1 MFFSCKVSRRI
12 RLFITRKNNYASCQ
26 NENTNPPQ
34 RATNSS
40 NEARHE
46 CSTGIL
52 PVGQPGVS
60 PGESLFGRRDAR
72 RPHSRDGSAAAAG
85 SMIYLDYN
93 ATTPL
98 CDEAR
103 EAMLLYLD
111 RHFGNPSS
119 VHAAGREARAAIDGA
134 RDKLA
139 ALLRVEPHE
148 LIFTSGGTES
158 CNLAVLGL
166 ARCPSS
172 RGGHVISNKAEHHAV
187 LNALEYLEK
196 RKNFEVTWLNVSR
209 DGIVDLDQLASS
221 IRSDTRLVS
230 IMTANNET
238 GVIQPMREISQICR
252 DRGVLLHSD
261 MVQAFGKTDVDVSL
275 VDVASFAAHKF
286 YGPKG
291 TGFLCL
297 RAGLPIQPIMFGG
310 AHENQRRPGT
320 ENVAGI
326 AGMAAAA
333 EWILRD
339 RETEQ
344 ERRAGLRDQLWRGIA
359 DVFPDA
365 QQNGDPTHRL
375 ANTLNASFI
384 GVDSETMLMALD
396 LEGICASSG
405 SACMVGSVR
414 ASHVLLAMGLPMERA
429 RSAIRLSLGE
439 WTTAEEIADA
449 GDALDRIA
457 KRTKDAREYA
467 LA

>member
-1 MFFSCKVSRRI
+1 
-12 RLFITRKNNYASCQ
+12 
-26 NENTNPPQ
+26 
-34 RATNSS
+34 
-40 NEARHE
+40 
-46 CSTGIL
+46 
-52 PVGQPGVS
+52 
-60 PGESLFGRRDAR
+60 
-72 RPHSRDGSAAAAG
+72 
-85 SMIYLDYN
+85 MIYLDYN

-98 CDEAR
+98 CDAAR
-103 EAMLLYLD
+103 EAMLPYLG
-111 RHFGNPSS
+111 RYFGNPSS
-119 VHAAGREARAAIDGA
+119 VHAAGREARAAIDNA
-134 RDKLA
+134 RDKLGV
-139 ALLRVEPHE
+139 LLRAKPGEI
-148 LIFTSGGTES
+148 IFTGGATES

-166 ARCPSS
+166 ARSSSS
-172 RGGHVISNKAEHHAV
+172 RGGHIISNKAEHHAV
-187 LNALEYLEK
+187 LHPIEHLEQHEG
-196 RKNFEVTWLNVSR
+196 FEVTWLNVSES
-209 DGIVDLDQLASS
+209 GMVDLDQLADS
-221 IRSDTRLVS
+221 IRPDTRLVS

-344 ERRAGLRDQLWRGIA
+344 ERRARLRDQLWRGIA

-365 QQNGDPTHRL
+365 QQNGDPAHRL
-375 ANTLNASFI
+375 ANTLNTSFI
-384 GVDSETMLMALD
+384 GIDSETMLMALD
-396 LEGICASSG
+396 LEGVCASSG
-405 SACMVGSVR
+405 SAFMVGSVR
-414 ASHVLLAMGLPMERA
+414 ASHVLLAMGLPMKRA
-429 RSAIRLSLGE
+429 RSAIRLSLGK
-439 WTTAEEIADA
+439 WTTAEEIAA
-449 GDALDRIA
+449 TGDALDRIA